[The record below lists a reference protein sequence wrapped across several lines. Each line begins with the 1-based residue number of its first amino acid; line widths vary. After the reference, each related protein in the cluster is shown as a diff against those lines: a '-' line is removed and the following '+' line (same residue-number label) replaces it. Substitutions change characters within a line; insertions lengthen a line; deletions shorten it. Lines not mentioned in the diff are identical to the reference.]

1 MNYCYTLQQFL
12 PSKSYGPSFTNCSVP
27 VSVLHHAV
35 DNNILPVAW
44 FFSKSFVFMA
54 WQSVV
59 GHGLL
64 IFEASWSHWVRH
76 VTLSRISVD
85 EWSAQCNLYLTT
97 HNTHKRRPC
106 TSLAGLKTT
115 FQARKWLIFYN
126 IEYQFIPDRELVNR
140 MIPDVLTDDEDSEP
154 VDHSAYICYYFDHC
168 LCFLIVWRSAQTTWG
183 THSAL
188 APERRKNFQNM
199 FRALSCTQGPIKL
212 FTQLHTQ

>member
-1 MNYCYTLQQFL
+1 M
-12 PSKSYGPSFTNCSVP
+12 
-27 VSVLHHAV
+27 LHHAV
-35 DNNILPVAW
+35 DNYILPIAW

-59 GHGLL
+59 GHGLF